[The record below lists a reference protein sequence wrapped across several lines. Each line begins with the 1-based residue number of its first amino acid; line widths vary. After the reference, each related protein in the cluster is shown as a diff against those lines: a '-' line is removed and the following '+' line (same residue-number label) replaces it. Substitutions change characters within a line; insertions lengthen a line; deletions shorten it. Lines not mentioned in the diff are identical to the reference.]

1 MALKITKREADYI
14 KIVYEK
20 SLEEQHRV
28 TSGLIAKEVGVR
40 TPTVIEVLWKLKKR
54 KLISVGKAGE
64 ITLTKRGLK
73 LAAMLI
79 RKHRILET
87 YFVKELNLDL
97 TFACKE
103 SSNVDYL
110 LSSEVMDRLCSV
122 LGNPCNCPHG
132 KPIPYEDQIE
142 KV

>member
-1 MALKITKREADYI
+1 MVQKVTKREADYV

-20 SLEEQHRV
+20 SVEGHERV
-28 TSGLIAKEVGVR
+28 TSGSIAKEVGVR

-54 KLISVGKAGE
+54 RLISIGRTGE

-73 LAAMLI
+73 LATMII

-87 YFVKELNLDL
+87 YFVKELNLDI

-110 LSSEVMDRLCSV
+110 LSSEVVDRFCSI
-122 LGNPCNCPHG
+122 LGNPCSCPHG
-132 KPIPYEDQIE
+132 KPIPQEEQIG